1 MKNLSNLKENDKK
14 LSIEERKKILINTQI
29 DNEMSYSERLA
40 QLKRRYGVQIMET
53 DIEIAGFF
61 IAQIG
66 EKTIKIEIKNADDV
80 MAIVPIC
87 NNIVTITKK

>member
-40 QLKRRYGVQIMET
+40 QLKRRYGV
-53 DIEIAGFF
+53 
-61 IAQIG
+61 
-66 EKTIKIEIKNADDV
+66 
-80 MAIVPIC
+80 
-87 NNIVTITKK
+87 